1 MDIILLGASGSIG
14 QQTIDVI
21 EQNRDRFSLVA
32 FSVGRRHQVIP
43 SILERHPQVK
53 SVYLIG
59 KNIAEEY
66 QEKYPNIKFL
76 SSDDETDSQGICKL
90 IEENNC
96 DMVVNALVG
105 FIGLV
110 PSVVA
115 LNNNRK
121 LALAN
126 KESLVVGG
134 EIINDLLKEGKG
146 ALYPIDSEHSA
157 LWKCLKVDNQDVDKL
172 VLTASGG
179 AFRKLSL
186 DELENVTPEDAL
198 KHPTWQMGNKIT
210 IDCAT
215 MVNKAFELIE
225 AYQLF
230 GYMSDQLGVKLHDES
245 LLHSYV
251 IYKNGLCR
259 GEYSKPD
266 MRNPIRFA
274 LFEGECEFE
283 TVAFNNLED
292 LKDCHFHDFSL
303 ERYPLVG
310 IAYQV
315 IEKGGNLGA
324 IFNAS
329 NEVAVRAFLDHKIK
343 FLDIDKII
351 NQSLKDV
358 AYIAKPSLQ
367 DLLNT
372 HQIATELALKMVK
385 EVGNK

>member
-1 MDIILLGASGSIG
+1 
-14 QQTIDVI
+14 
-21 EQNRDRFSLVA
+21 
-32 FSVGRRHQVIP
+32 
-43 SILERHPQVK
+43 
-53 SVYLIG
+53 
-59 KNIAEEY
+59 
-66 QEKYPNIKFL
+66 
-76 SSDDETDSQGICKL
+76 
-90 IEENNC
+90 
-96 DMVVNALVG
+96 
-105 FIGLV
+105 
-110 PSVVA
+110 
-115 LNNNRK
+115 
-121 LALAN
+121 
-126 KESLVVGG
+126 
-134 EIINDLLKEGKG
+134 
-146 ALYPIDSEHSA
+146 
-157 LWKCLKVDNQDVDKL
+157 
-172 VLTASGG
+172 
-179 AFRKLSL
+179 
-186 DELENVTPEDAL
+186 
-198 KHPTWQMGNKIT
+198 MGNKIT

-230 GYMSDQLGVKLHDES
+230 GYKSDQLGVKLHDES

-266 MRNPIRFA
+266 MHNPIRFA

-283 TVAFNNLED
+283 TVVFNNLED

-358 AYIAKPSLQ
+358 AYIAKPSLR

-372 HQIATELALKMVK
+372 HQIATELALNMVK